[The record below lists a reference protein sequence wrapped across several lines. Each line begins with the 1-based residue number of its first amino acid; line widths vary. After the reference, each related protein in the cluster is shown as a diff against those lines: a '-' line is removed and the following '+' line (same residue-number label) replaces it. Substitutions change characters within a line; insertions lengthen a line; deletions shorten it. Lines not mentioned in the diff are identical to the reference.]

1 MDCALQPGPRHRR
14 DGGIVSDRV
23 TIVVPTRNGM
33 ATLPS
38 LLPALKVQTDTAP
51 RQIIAIDSES
61 TDGTREFLSGQVDRV
76 LEIPAAAFNHGTAR
90 NRALEEAD
98 GDFAVLI
105 VQDAMPM
112 GTTWLTALLAPLR
125 ADPDVAGAFARQQ
138 PRPNASAITRHML
151 AGWVAASPQP
161 RTASLGGAGDLAD
174 RPPMERLRYC
184 AFDNVCS
191 AIRMSVWRTHPFP
204 DVPIAEDLAWAK
216 TVLLAG
222 SRLAYVPDALVTHSH
237 DRPASYELA
246 RTWVLHQ
253 RLHHLFGLRTIPSI
267 RALARA
273 IPSSLADHLRVLRLA
288 RVPYL
293 SRDAARAVALA
304 VAWPLGQYIGG
315 WTAAHGRD
323 GWRPGGV

>member
-1 MDCALQPGPRHRR
+1 V
-14 DGGIVSDRV
+14 IDRV
-23 TIVVPTRNGM
+23 SIVVPTRNGM

-38 LLPALKVQTDTAP
+38 LLAALKAQMDTSP

-61 TDGTREFLSGQVDRV
+61 TDGTREFLGSQIDRV
-76 LEIPAAAFNHGTAR
+76 LEIPAAAFNHATAR

-105 VQDAMPM
+105 VQDAIPM
-112 GTTWLTALLAPLR
+112 GTMWLTALLAPLR
-125 ADPDVAGAFARQQ
+125 ADPDVAGTFARQQ
-138 PRPNASAITRHML
+138 ARPNASAITRHML
-151 AGWVAASPQP
+151 ASWVAASPQP
-161 RTASLGGAGDLAD
+161 RTASLGSAGDLTD
-174 RPPMERLRYC
+174 RSPMERLRYC

-191 AIRMSVWRTHPFP
+191 AVRMSVWRSHPFP

-237 DRPASYELA
+237 DRAASYELA

-253 RLHHLFGLRTIPSI
+253 RLHHLFGLRTIPSM

-273 IPSSLADHLRVLRLA
+273 IPSALVEHLAVLRQA

-293 SRDAARAVALA
+293 SRDAARALALA
-304 VAWPLGQYIGG
+304 FAWPLGQYLGG
-315 WTAAHGRD
+315 WTAAHHRD
-323 GWRPGGV
+323 AWRPRGV